1 MAKTLLL
8 DQSAWDLVLDA
19 SGSIALASEPYATAQ
34 DVASAVRT
42 FEGECWY
49 DTTRGMPY
57 WQSILGKLPPSSL
70 VKRRAE
76 IEALRIPRVA
86 DVRTVIT
93 ALQDRDLLGQIQFT
107 DTDGTELGATF

>member
-19 SGSIALASEPYATAQ
+19 SGSIALASAPYATAQ

-57 WQSILGKLPPSSL
+57 WESILGKLPPSSL
-70 VKRRAE
+70 IKRRAQL
-76 IEALRIPRVA
+76 EALRIPRVA
-86 DVRTVIT
+86 NVETVIT
-93 ALQDRDLLGQIQFT
+93 DFRDRQLLGQIQFT
-107 DTDGTELGATF
+107 DTDGNELGASF